1 MARRKDL
8 KNIASGLAGT
18 FVSRNND
25 IDGYW
30 GIGKLC
36 LLAQQSG
43 QHQVRLGLW
52 PMMALTPA
60 HPPLHG
66 ALASLHT
73 LRARL
78 EQNLERQGIPK
89 QWITSVSLNL
99 VFSTADVPD
108 TPYRRGKPFS
118 LTVSILDDQSRNHVV
133 TCGGFCAP
141 HHPRREARST
151 RV

>member
-36 LLAQQSG
+36 LLAQQSS
-43 QHQVRLGLW
+43 QYQVSLDLW
-52 PMMALTPA
+52 PTVALTPA
-60 HPPLHG
+60 HPPFHG
-66 ALASLHT
+66 ALAA

-78 EQNLERQGIPK
+78 DQNLERQGIPK
-89 QWITSVSLNL
+89 QWLISVSLNL
-99 VFSTADVPD
+99 VFTQPDVPV
-108 TPYRRGKPFS
+108 TPYRRGKPFT
-118 LTVSILDDQSRNHVV
+118 LTVSIVDDQSRTHTV

-141 HHPRREARST
+141 HHPRREARSN

>member
-43 QHQVRLGLW
+43 LNQVSLRLW
-52 PMMALTPA
+52 PTMELTPA
-60 HPPLHG
+60 HPPFHG
-66 ALASLHT
+66 ALAT

-78 EQNLERQGIPK
+78 DQNLERHGIPK
-89 QWITSVSLNL
+89 QWITSSSLNL
-99 VFSTADVPD
+99 VFSQAEVPV
-108 TPYRRGKPFS
+108 TPYRSGKPFT
-118 LTVSILDDQSRNHVV
+118 LTVSIVDDQSRNHSV